1 MTRIADNCAGL
12 IQIYA
17 KSGRAVKVN
26 TSDEVVLSADDQG
39 ATTFMLVSCRSLST
53 VSLSLRAHC
62 VSLMDVRGT
71 DWYIRHRS
79 SDLHVESES
88 LTDDLPLFQLES
100 SYIMHL
106 DTFYTGL
113 YALESVNFI
122 DQFIKSDADGRL
134 IIAHRSYTADY
145 YDAASFR
152 INSSGKYDHTMA
164 APGEGHGPAVN
175 LCVPAV
181 PRQES
186 VTVPWCVR
194 LFFCMLRCNTIEV

>member
-1 MTRIADNCAGL
+1 M

-17 KSGRAVKVN
+17 KSGRAVKVS
-26 TSDEVVLSADDQG
+26 TSDEVSLSADVRG
-39 ATTFMLVSCRSLST
+39 ATTFMLVSCRSSTT
-53 VSLSLRAHC
+53 VSLSLSAHC

-71 DWYIRHRS
+71 DWYIRHRGN
-79 SDLHVESES
+79 DLHVESEN
-88 LTDDLPLFQLES
+88 LTDDLPLFQLDS
-100 SYIMHL
+100 SYILHM

-122 DQFIKSDADGRL
+122 DQFIKSDANGRL
-134 IIAHRSYTADY
+134 VIAHRSYTADY

-152 INSSGKYDHTMA
+152 INSSGMYYHTMA

-194 LFFCMLRCNTIEV
+194 LFFCMLRYNTIEV